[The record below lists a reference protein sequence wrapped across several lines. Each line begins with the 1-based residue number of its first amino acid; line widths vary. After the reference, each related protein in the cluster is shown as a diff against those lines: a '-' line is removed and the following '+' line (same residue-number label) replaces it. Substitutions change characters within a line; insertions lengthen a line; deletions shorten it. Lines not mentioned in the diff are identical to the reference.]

1 MLQVSTSRRAIQ
13 LRVCIVCIVLECV
26 AFFPC
31 RCSRCSHAWCCR
43 PWSGSQCCRMRGQ
56 RSPGTGQLG
65 QNPARPMAMPVAM
78 PVAMPTPIVKA
89 VVKPVVKP
97 SQWIYALLQ
106 STPGRSTR
114 WSSVEGVVLACR
126 VAPTCDSNQTRN
138 V

>member
-1 MLQVSTSRRAIQ
+1 MLRS
-13 LRVCIVCIVLECV
+13 
-26 AFFPC
+26 F
-31 RCSRCSHAWCCR
+31 HADAADAATL
-43 PWSGSQCCRMRGQ
+43 GAAGRGQ
-56 RSPGTGQLG
+56 AASAVACAASAALGRVHQLG

-106 STPGRSTR
+106 SSPGRSTR
-114 WSSVEGVVLACR
+114 WSSVEGVVLACL